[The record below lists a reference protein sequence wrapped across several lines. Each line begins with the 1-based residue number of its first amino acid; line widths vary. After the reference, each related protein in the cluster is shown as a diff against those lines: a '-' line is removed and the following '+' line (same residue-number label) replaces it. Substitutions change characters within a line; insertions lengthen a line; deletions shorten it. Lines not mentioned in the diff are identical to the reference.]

1 MYIIRCV
8 HKSMNAYNFGI
19 KNNPFS
25 GPVLQR
31 SFVIN
36 VSRGL
41 VNPEHPDF
49 ITAVIPLANVIE
61 AYKMKRGR
69 NVLGSNIAWR
79 DPPPLGDKQ
88 GRRKFSHTC
97 RKGGFSWVGGGVRCA
112 NSGSHFSRQY
122 ARTPFHL
129 TSPTA
134 TIADP
139 AKLPLERS
147 CHQLNFAPR
156 RETETGGSAGARRWL
171 RAGVA
176 PLRP

>member
-1 MYIIRCV
+1 
-8 HKSMNAYNFGI
+8 MNAYNFGI

-69 NVLGSNIAWR
+69 NVLGSNIA
-79 DPPPLGDKQ
+79 
-88 GRRKFSHTC
+88 
-97 RKGGFSWVGGGVRCA
+97 
-112 NSGSHFSRQY
+112 
-122 ARTPFHL
+122 
-129 TSPTA
+129 
-134 TIADP
+134 
-139 AKLPLERS
+139 
-147 CHQLNFAPR
+147 
-156 RETETGGSAGARRWL
+156 
-171 RAGVA
+171 
-176 PLRP
+176 